1 MPIELN
7 EKNIKKGVLSLVLA
21 LVDILRDVLKH
32 QAVRRMEGGRLS
44 GEEVERLGRAL
55 KDLDTAVEELK
66 EELGIMDAVRS
77 VREGLDGAVG
87 EALGAAFAQAE
98 MKGSNAYAEKA

>member
-1 MPIELN
+1 M
-7 EKNIKKGVLSLVLA
+7 LA

-32 QAVRRMEGGRLS
+32 QAVRRMEGGKLS

-55 KDLDTAVEELK
+55 RDIDTAVEELK
-66 EELGIMDAVRS
+66 EDLGVMDAGRS

-87 EALGAAFAQAE
+87 EALGAAFAQSE
-98 MKGSNAYAEKA
+98 MKGNNAYAEKA